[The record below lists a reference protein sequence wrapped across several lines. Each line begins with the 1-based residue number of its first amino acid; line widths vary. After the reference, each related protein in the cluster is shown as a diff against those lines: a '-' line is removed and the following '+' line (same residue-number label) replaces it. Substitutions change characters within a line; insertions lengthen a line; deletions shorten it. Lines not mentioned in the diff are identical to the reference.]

1 MFILYPK
8 DIKRRC
14 RQAIYKLLKPDPKE
28 PLLII
33 PLKTFLNNHKEEPK
47 PKDKNENNSDV

>member
-14 RQAIYKLLKPDPKE
+14 RQAIYKLLKPGPKE
-28 PLLII
+28 PLVVI
-33 PLKTFLNNHKEEPK
+33 PLKTFLDNRRKEEPK
-47 PKDKNENNSDV
+47 DENKKAS